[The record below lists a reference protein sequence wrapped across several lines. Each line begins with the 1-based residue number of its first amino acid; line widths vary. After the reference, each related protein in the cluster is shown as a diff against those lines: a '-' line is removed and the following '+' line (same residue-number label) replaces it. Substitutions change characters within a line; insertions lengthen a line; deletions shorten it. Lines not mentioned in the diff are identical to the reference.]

1 MMMMM
6 KVDYLEYHEIAINN
20 SGIYKIEIRKN
31 SGPLAWLKKFI
42 KKWYDPLKYSK
53 NCQRHSALFV

>member
-1 MMMMM
+1 MMMM

-31 SGPLAWLKKFI
+31 SIFNSNGE
-42 KKWYDPLKYSK
+42 
-53 NCQRHSALFV
+53 R